1 MLSLGGRNG
10 IFMIAAEK
18 TKNATKNK
26 KLSFASKNIN
36 FAQFFP

>member
-18 TKNATKNK
+18 KRNK
-26 KLSFASKNIN
+26 KLSSASKNIN